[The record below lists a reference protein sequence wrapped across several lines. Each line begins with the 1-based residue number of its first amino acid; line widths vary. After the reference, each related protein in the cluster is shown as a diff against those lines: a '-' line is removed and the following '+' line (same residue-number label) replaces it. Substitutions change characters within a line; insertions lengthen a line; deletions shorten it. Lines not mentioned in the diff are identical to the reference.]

1 MNIDNTKTKSG
12 SRRNAAGNGLSAQ
25 PLKIRPPHGAVHR
38 YSAITYIR
46 DVAPDRILPEVTTLH
61 TYPVTSCRLRESVLA
76 VVVA

>member
-25 PLKIRPPHGAVHR
+25 SLKIRPPHGDVHR
-38 YSAITYIR
+38 CSAITYMR
-46 DVAPDRILPEVTTLH
+46 DVAPDRTFPKVTTLH
-61 TYPVTSCRLRESVLA
+61 TCPATTRRLRESVLV